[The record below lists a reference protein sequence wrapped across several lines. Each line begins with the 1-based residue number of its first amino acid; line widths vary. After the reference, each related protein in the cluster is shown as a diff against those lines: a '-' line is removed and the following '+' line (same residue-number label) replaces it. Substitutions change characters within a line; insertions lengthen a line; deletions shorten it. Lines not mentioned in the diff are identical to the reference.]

1 MYLSVSRNSHFLTI
15 GQGTSKVLTVADS
28 SNSICLNT
36 QPTSPK
42 FFLFLPSDIGQCESI
57 DISWQSTAQDPIDI
71 LALIPGGQSF
81 LIANITD
88 GADSVDWTA
97 DVRKGTDIMFV
108 AGDKDG
114 LGAGGSSDVLEISDS
129 GDDGCIN
136 ENSPSSTAEPAAGGV
151 SSTQGSG
158 GGGGGNGGSGGS
170 AGTASPTGT
179 SSGVTGGSGAS
190 STGGDGGSNPTGTQ
204 TNTAGP
210 GGTGTGVGSP
220 SGTGTGP
227 GASGTNGGS
236 NPSGTGAGGS
246 NPTGGSGGNQPGSG
260 PGSTNFPGSGGG
272 TVTGP
277 PE

>member
-1 MYLSVSRNSHFLTI
+1 MNQANSHNSHVLTI

-28 SNSICLNT
+28 SDSSCLNT

-114 LGAGGSSDVLEISDS
+114 LGVGGSSDVLEISDS

-136 ENSPSSTAEPAAGGV
+136 DDSPSSTGEPAAGGV
-151 SSTQGSG
+151 SSTE
-158 GGGGGNGGSGGS
+158 GSGGS
-170 AGTASPTGT
+170 AGTATPTGT
-179 SSGVTGGSGAS
+179 GSGASGGSGAS
-190 STGGDGGSNPTGTQ
+190 STGGEGGSNPTGTQ
-204 TNTAGP
+204 SDTVGP
-210 GGTGTGVGSP
+210 GGTGTGVGNP
-220 SGTGTGP
+220 SSTGSGGTT
-227 GASGTNGGS
+227 GGS
-236 NPSGTGAGGS
+236 NPSGTGA
-246 NPTGGSGGNQPGSG
+246 GGSGGNQPGSG

>member
-1 MYLSVSRNSHFLTI
+1 MNLANSHNSHVLTI

-28 SNSICLNT
+28 SDSSCLNT

-71 LALIPGGQSF
+71 LALIPGGQSS
-81 LIANITD
+81 LVANITD

-97 DVRKGTDIMFV
+97 DVRQGTDIMFV

-114 LGAGGSSDVLEISDS
+114 LGSGGSSDVLEISDS

-136 ENSPSSTAEPAAGGV
+136 ENSPSSTGEPAAGWV
-151 SSTQGSG
+151 SSTQGNGGDSG
-158 GGGGGNGGSGGS
+158 GGGGES

-179 SSGVTGGSGAS
+179 SSGATGGSGAS

-210 GGTGTGVGSP
+210 GETGTGVGNP
-220 SGTGTGP
+220 SGTGMGP
-227 GASGTNGGS
+227 GAPGTNGGS